1 MCFNLSLKIIWHIS
15 WDNYLSNDIDEDA
28 NGDRD
33 IGPGGQNQAPTQIR
47 AADTEQRAA
56 ASTVRRVSQQTC
68 PSHERLSSTWY
79 KLSITSD
86 IVVPKQAPVPDTLC
100 LGEAFVG
107 RLWSN
112 WPVQPYQ
119 ASQALLF
126 LE

>member
-56 ASTVRRVSQQTC
+56 AQQYDVFLNK
-68 PSHERLSSTWY
+68 P
-79 KLSITSD
+79 
-86 IVVPKQAPVPDTLC
+86 APHMKD
-100 LGEAFVG
+100 
-107 RLWSN
+107 
-112 WPVQPYQ
+112 
-119 ASQALLF
+119 
-126 LE
+126 